1 MRALFVNRFAVWLDN
16 VSGDVARYFQQLLI
30 VFDGVLVVNGCVVV
44 FVFIFKVALFQL
56 NNSFHQW
63 VMKVELQLGRVQKVI
78 CHNLL
83 KRSKEKKE

>member
-16 VSGDVARYFQQLLI
+16 VSGDIARYFQQLLI

-56 NNSFHQW
+56 NNSFHQR

-83 KRSKEKKE
+83 KRSKENKE